1 MAKKRPATERL
12 AELERQREQLA
23 RDIKQARKDAQAERQ
38 QNATRRKILLG
49 ALLVKMVERGDVGQ
63 ELFEQRLDQ
72 HLTRPA
78 DRKLFELDSTDN
90 KDNQGNPPARQPTH
104 ATDASGGRA

>member
-1 MAKKRPATERL
+1 MAKTKSAADQL

-23 RDIKQARKDAQAERQ
+23 RDIKEAKRAAREERQ
-38 QNATRRKILLG
+38 QNDTRRKILLG
-49 ALLVKMVERGDVGQ
+49 ALLVKMVERGDVSQ

-78 DRKLFELDSTDN
+78 DRKLFELDVKDN
-90 KDNQGNPPARQPTH
+90 QDNQDNQGNQGDTTR
-104 ATDASGGRA
+104 DS

>member
-1 MAKKRPATERL
+1 MAKTKSAADQL

-23 RDIKQARKDAQAERQ
+23 RDIKEAKRAAREERQ
-38 QNATRRKILLG
+38 QNDTRRKILLG
-49 ALLVKMVERGDVGQ
+49 ALLVKMVERGDVSQ

-78 DRKLFELDSTDN
+78 DRKLFQLDVEESEG
-90 KDNQGNPPARQPTH
+90 NQGNQGDQGDTTR
-104 ATDASGGRA
+104 DS